1 MSEKQKTL
9 VCDACGDVVAHF
21 ERRWFRYVPIPV
33 TPYVKLNLKTYTEIW
48 DVTGPLQTLPTD
60 EPIHVCEHCLKA
72 VVRQVAKNKNKKS
85 KK

>member
-9 VCDACGDVVAHF
+9 VCDACGDVVARF

-33 TPYVKLNLKTYTEIW
+33 TPYVKLTLKTASEIW
-48 DVTGPLQTLPTD
+48 DVTGPLHTFPTD
-60 EPIHVCEHCLKA
+60 EPIHVCEHCLKD
-72 VVRQVAKNKNKKS
+72 VGKRVAKNKKS